1 MRMATIGNSSQK
13 PEKTFVIPAPED
25 ANKETRMKKFT
36 LMLSILL
43 STTAMVLAASGYHL
57 LKKIPVGGQG
67 SWDYLS
73 VDEANRRVYV
83 SHETQ
88 VDVLDPDSA
97 NVIGKIPNTL
107 GVHGIAIAP
116 ELGRGFTSNGGAAT
130 VTIFD
135 LKTLGPI
142 LQVPTGKKPDAIVY
156 DPASGRVFAM
166 NGGSNSST
174 AINAATGKVA
184 GTIDLGGGPE
194 FATADGAGNVFVNLE
209 DENLVLRIDSR
220 GLTVKNR
227 WPLAPCERPSSMAID
242 PANHRLFIGCRSKV
256 MAVVDAETGKVITT
270 LPIGD
275 HVDASAFDSSTGLI
289 FNSTGEGVIDVFHQ
303 DSPDAYS
310 PVARIPTHP
319 GSKTMALDSKTHQLF
334 VPENESGSLGI
345 LVFGK

>member
-1 MRMATIGNSSQK
+1 MRKFMLAT
-13 PEKTFVIPAPED
+13 T
-25 ANKETRMKKFT
+25 
-36 LMLSILL
+36 ILL
-43 STTAMVLAASGYHL
+43 STALAALATSGYHL

-67 SWDYLS
+67 SWDYLTI
-73 VDEANRRVYV
+73 DEANRRVYV

-97 NVIGKIPNTL
+97 NVIGKITNTL

-116 ELGRGFTSNGGAAT
+116 ELGRGFTSNGGAGT

-135 LKTLGPI
+135 LKTLAPI
-142 LQVPTGKKPDAIVY
+142 VQVPTGKKPDAIVY
-156 DPASGRVFAM
+156 DPATSRVFAM

-174 AINAATGKVA
+174 AIDAATGKVA

-220 GLTVKNR
+220 ALIVKDR

-242 PANHRLFIGCRSKV
+242 RANHRLFIGCRSKV
-256 MAVVDAETGKVITT
+256 MAVVNAETGTVITT
-270 LPIGD
+270 VPIGD
-275 HVDASAFDSSTGLI
+275 HVDASAFDSFTGLI
-289 FNSTGEGVIDVFHQ
+289 FNSTGEGTVDVFHE
-303 DSPDAYS
+303 DSPDHYS

-319 GSKTMALDSKTHQLF
+319 GSKTMALDPKTHQLF
-334 VPENESGSLGI
+334 VPANESGSFGV
-345 LVFGK
+345 LVFGN

>member
-1 MRMATIGNSSQK
+1 MATIGSSSPK
-13 PEKTFVIPAPED
+13 PEKTFAIPAPEA
-25 ANKETRMKKFT
+25 ANKETRMKRFT
-36 LMLSILL
+36 LTLSILL
-43 STTAMVLAASGYHL
+43 STTAVALAASEYHL

-97 NVIGKIPNTL
+97 NVMGKIPNTL

-116 ELGRGFTSNGGAAT
+116 ELGRGFTSNGRGDT

-135 LKTLGPI
+135 LKTLTPI
-142 LQVPTGKKPDAIVY
+142 AQVPTGKKPDAIVY
-156 DPASGRVFAM
+156 DPASSRVFAM
-166 NGGSNSST
+166 NGGSNNST
-174 AINAATGKVA
+174 AIDAATGKVV

-194 FATADGAGNVFVNLE
+194 FATVDGAGNVFVNLE

-220 GLTVKNR
+220 GLTVKDR

-242 PANHRLFIGCRSKV
+242 KVNHRLFIGCRSKV
-256 MAVVDAETGKVITT
+256 MAVVNAETGKVITT
-270 LPIGD
+270 LSIGD
-275 HVDASAFDSSTGLI
+275 HVDASAFDPSTGLV
-289 FNSTGEGVIDVFHQ
+289 FNSTGEGTVDVFHQ
-303 DSPDAYS
+303 DSPDQYS
-310 PVARIPTHP
+310 PVARISTHP
-319 GSKTMALDSKTHQLF
+319 GSKTMALDQKTHQLF
-334 VPENESGSLGI
+334 VPANESGSFDV